1 MKVGWCAAVLCFGS
15 MLQVDWQE
23 EARKARRRWLDA
35 HKDIAAG
42 GPLQPASSGTDLEQP
57 LISGLDTVPEQSGTF
72 SGLCSNVQVSVCL
85 LSSSSRAYGTS
96 VTSLL
101 VTAGNIDGCDD
112 RAITLG

>member
-1 MKVGWCAAVLCFGS
+1 MKVEWHAAVLCFGS

-42 GPLQPASSGTDLEQP
+42 GLLQPALSGTDLEQP
-57 LISGLDTVPEQSGTF
+57 LMSGLDSVPEQSGTVF
-72 SGLCSNVQVSVCL
+72 CMYSTVQLSVCL
-85 LSSSSRAYGTS
+85 LSPSIRAYGVS

-101 VTAGNIDGCDD
+101 MTAGNIDGCDHSIQC
-112 RAITLG
+112 A